1 MCIWERVR
9 GQVWGYKITW
19 QRAGLLF
26 CLSLTPGLSFLIR
39 KMWEIP
45 PTLQSCYK
53 DEGCLSAVI
62 IVVIMETSRL
72 GWHSQAATSWKS
84 RSCLCIIHHTLTWLL
99 YNIQPEYLRSVSCF
113 ICDSEPDHRITS
125 SAVQQTDFFFFQKMS
140 ICLCQGLRF
149 LKYLVEIWMEEGSG
163 GCLEISQLDY

>member
-1 MCIWERVR
+1 M
-9 GQVWGYKITW
+9 
-19 QRAGLLF
+19 
-26 CLSLTPGLSFLIR
+26 CLSLCVSASLPSLSFLIC
-39 KMWEIP
+39 KMWEMP
-45 PTLQSCYK
+45 PTVQSCYK
-53 DEGCLSAVI
+53 DEECLSAVI

-72 GWHSQAATSWKS
+72 RWHSQAATSRKS

-125 SAVQQTDFFFFQKMS
+125 SAVQQTAFFFSPQKMS
-140 ICLCQGLRF
+140 IFLCQGLRF
-149 LKYLVEIWMEEGSG
+149 LKYLVKIWMEEGSG